1 MKRLSLS
8 DNPICDVPAVLRR
21 KWRNLVQ
28 GPLKW
33 VLVGI
38 AAVLTALVAL
48 VPTVKD
54 EGGKQ
59 YKKPPGP
66 RQYPPRPYG
75 PA

>member
-1 MKRLSLS
+1 MKRLSLT

-21 KWRNLVQ
+21 KWLDLAQ

-33 VLVGI
+33 CLLTA
-38 AAVLTALVAL
+38 AAVLTVVVAL
-48 VPTVKD
+48 VPTRKD

-66 RQYPPRPYG
+66 RTYPPRP
-75 PA
+75 PAPV